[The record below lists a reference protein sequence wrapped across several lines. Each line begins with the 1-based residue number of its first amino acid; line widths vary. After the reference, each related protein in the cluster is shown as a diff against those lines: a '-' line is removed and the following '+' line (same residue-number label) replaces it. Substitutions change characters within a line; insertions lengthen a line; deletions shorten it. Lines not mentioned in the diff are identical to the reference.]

1 MVPTVAVNVVNVKLT
16 AVDWDETTVLAG
28 VLLVD
33 CVRVLVLDDVTFID
47 CLAPIPARE
56 GIVLVSEF
64 DLGVTTD

>member
-1 MVPTVAVNVVNVKLT
+1 VVPTVAVNVVNIKLT
-16 AVDWDETTVLAG
+16 AVDWDETTVLAD

-33 CVRVLVLDDVTFID
+33 CVWVLVLNDVTFID

-64 DLGVTTD
+64 DLSVTTD

>member
-1 MVPTVAVNVVNVKLT
+1 MVPAIPVNVVNVKLAT
-16 AVDWDETTVLAG
+16 VDWDETTVLAD

>member
-1 MVPTVAVNVVNVKLT
+1 MVPAIPVDVVNVKLT

-33 CVRVLVLDDVTFID
+33 CVWVLVLDDVTFID

-64 DLGVTTD
+64 NLGLTTD